1 MHVIMKKILLL
12 LVVSSQILFAQQI
25 HVKTVEK
32 ISTPSSLVLYHPVFS
47 PAGDYLLAT
56 AEDFS
61 GIQLYSFNTKTF
73 TSLTKDA
80 GAGYGVQISS
90 DGNRI
95 LYRKTE
101 MINQLKY
108 NSLVEY
114 SRVDAQSNQLVSPT
128 REAISA
134 NFAANKPMYLKSKK
148 LVRNNISTAETSPLI
163 AIENQKMVIYDANSR
178 KSIAPNGQ
186 NASYFWAS
194 ISPNKKNI
202 VYTVAGKGT
211 FVCKIDG
218 SNPISLGK
226 LGAPV
231 WLNNNWI
238 VGMDD
243 KDDGEKLLS
252 SQLVATNINVKT
264 RQTITTPIGIMAM
277 YPAASADGSK
287 IAFNTE
293 KGEMYLL
300 TIEIK

>member
-1 MHVIMKKILLL
+1 MKKVLLL
-12 LVVSSQILFAQQI
+12 LVVSVQFLFAQQI

-32 ISTPSSLVLYHPVFS
+32 IVVPNNVGLHHPIFS

-56 AEDFS
+56 AENFT
-61 GIQLYSFNTKTF
+61 GLQLYSFDTKTF
-73 TSLTKDA
+73 TTITTDA
-80 GAGYGVQISS
+80 GAGYGVQISE
-90 DGNRI
+90 DGNSV
-95 LYRKTE
+95 LYRRTE
-101 MINQLKY
+101 LVNRLKFS
-108 NSLVEY
+108 SLMEY
-114 SRVDAQSNQLVSPT
+114 SRTNAQAKQLVSPT

-134 NFAANKPMYLKSKK
+134 KFVANKPMYLKSKK
-148 LVRNNISTAETSPLI
+148 LVRNNISSAEASPLI
-163 AIENQKMVIYDANSR
+163 AIENQKMVIYNANSQ
-178 KSIAPNGQ
+178 KTIAPNGQ

-211 FVCKIDG
+211 FVCNIDG
-218 SNPISLGK
+218 TNPISLGK

-231 WLNNNWI
+231 WLNNTWI

-252 SQLVATNINVKT
+252 SQLVATTINAKT

-277 YPAASADGSK
+277 YPATTADGSK

-300 TIEIK
+300 NIEIK